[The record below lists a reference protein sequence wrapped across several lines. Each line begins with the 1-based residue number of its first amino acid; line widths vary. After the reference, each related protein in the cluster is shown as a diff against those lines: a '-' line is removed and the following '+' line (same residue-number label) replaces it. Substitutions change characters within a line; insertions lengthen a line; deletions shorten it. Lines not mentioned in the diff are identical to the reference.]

1 MTLCIYYYQSP
12 VPKQSWR
19 GVWNATYYRS
29 QCVQR
34 DLVTEEVA
42 GSEDCLYMNVYR
54 PNLSEQKRLLPV
66 IVFVVGIGF
75 ISGNADPDIYG
86 ADYFMDTGDVV
97 MVTMQY
103 RQGVFGF
110 LAANDECCKGNF
122 GLKDQSLALAWVHK
136 NIWVFG
142 GDPQR
147 VTVMG
152 QASGAV
158 SVQFQLISKRSNGL
172 FQRAVMMSGSA
183 LSFWAIERRPA
194 VQFRKY
200 ASIAGVPRA
209 EEAEPAEI
217 IQELRNRTAYELFSF
232 QELLTSPTW
241 LPVFRPVVEE
251 QWAGAFITKD
261 PEIVWKS
268 GCYEQRPFLI
278 GGTGYEEG
286 SFADLYYNHTQ
297 RSELLEHWT
306 TSTAKLFEVPESSL
320 EPLFQFYFDGQ
331 PTEENAIN
339 FLKIRSWLFDY
350 PIYKTVKYYTR
361 YADLRRHPVDQ
372 YKFNFTSSFSFS
384 LLTSSYPVE
393 GRGASRG
400 DDLLYLFPMKLIEP
414 LLFREAP
421 EVAMKD
427 FWVRFMVDYAVHG
440 RHYLTTKRCRK
451 EDMEKGNCEFTDIQR
466 DFSKEPNGVR
476 VSTSTAIDLD
486 EVRANEAVDCLV
498 RARD

>member
-1 MTLCIYYYQSP
+1 MYIQLPEPRTETKLERRLERDLLPES
-12 VPKQSWR
+12 S
-19 GVWNATYYRS
+19 
-29 QCVQR
+29 VQR

-54 PNLSEQKRLLPV
+54 PNLFEQKRLLPV

-86 ADYFMDTGDVV
+86 ADYLMDTGDVV

-136 NIWVFG
+136 NIWAFG
-142 GDPQR
+142 GDPKQI
-147 VTVMG
+147 TVMG

-306 TSTAKLFEVPESSL
+306 TSTAKLFEVPESAL
-320 EPLFQFYFDGQ
+320 EPLFQFYFDGH
-331 PTEENAIN
+331 PTEENA
-339 FLKIRSWLFDY
+339 
-350 PIYKTVKYYTR
+350 
-361 YADLRRHPVDQ
+361 
-372 YKFNFTSSFSFS
+372 
-384 LLTSSYPVE
+384 
-393 GRGASRG
+393 
-400 DDLLYLFPMKLIEP
+400 
-414 LLFREAP
+414 
-421 EVAMKD
+421 
-427 FWVRFMVDYAVHG
+427 
-440 RHYLTTKRCRK
+440 RCRK